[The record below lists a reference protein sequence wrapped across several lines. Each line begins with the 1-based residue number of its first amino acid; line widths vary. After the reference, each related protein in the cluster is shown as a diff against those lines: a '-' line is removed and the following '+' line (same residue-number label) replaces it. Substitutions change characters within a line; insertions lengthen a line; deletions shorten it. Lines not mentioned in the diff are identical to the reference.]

1 MKRRIIGL
9 ILTAGML
16 ATSIAGCGSTASTSA
31 SAGSAADASSAA
43 SAASTSEEVE
53 EETAAASSGNA
64 AAQDTGDH
72 EDVTIEVDIVQTD
85 WAEQWDAMKEK
96 FESEYPWITV
106 ENVGLGEDQL
116 TFLTNRAAA
125 QDLPDVCQMYMNQ
138 VFLDLADEGLI
149 EDASKYD
156 VAQDIPESYR
166 KLDTYNGKLLGL
178 TQGAAASCMYY
189 NMQILKDAGW
199 DEIPTTFDEL
209 IQCCKDVQDKTGKA
223 PIVVAGGKATT
234 VWFPVELLVAANI
247 AKGDLTE
254 EDYENQFKDGK
265 FDFTAD
271 PSIAEKMDQ
280 LAPYFLTG
288 SSSMQEEDTFTAMAD
303 GDVAMCLAGNWNSAA
318 LTDAV
323 KTATGGDGN
332 IQASFP
338 PFSDDA
344 AKKVITVSPEDFFAV
359 TVDESRSADEQEAV
373 DTFYNW
379 VFQPENFKIIQNARG
394 TLPVLTTLEE
404 SDIVLPDCMKQVA
417 SDIQGGDY
425 SSVTM
430 GFNLWTAPTQDVIT
444 SELGQWVAN
453 GSGAA
458 EALKKITDQEAQ
470 DYMNMEG

>member
-1 MKRRIIGL
+1 
-9 ILTAGML
+9 
-16 ATSIAGCGSTASTSA
+16 
-31 SAGSAADASSAA
+31 
-43 SAASTSEEVE
+43 
-53 EETAAASSGNA
+53 
-64 AAQDTGDH
+64 
-72 EDVTIEVDIVQTD
+72 
-85 WAEQWDAMKEK
+85 
-96 FESEYPWITV
+96 
-106 ENVGLGEDQL
+106 
-116 TFLTNRAAA
+116 
-125 QDLPDVCQMYMNQ
+125 
-138 VFLDLADEGLI
+138 
-149 EDASKYD
+149 
-156 VAQDIPESYR
+156 
-166 KLDTYNGKLLGL
+166 
-178 TQGAAASCMYY
+178 
-189 NMQILKDAGW
+189 
-199 DEIPTTFDEL
+199 
-209 IQCCKDVQDKTGKA
+209 
-223 PIVVAGGKATT
+223 
-234 VWFPVELLVAANI
+234 
-247 AKGDLTE
+247 
-254 EDYENQFKDGK
+254 
-265 FDFTAD
+265 
-271 PSIAEKMDQ
+271 
-280 LAPYFLTG
+280 
-288 SSSMQEEDTFTAMAD
+288 MQEEDTFTAMAD
-303 GDVAMCLAGNWNSAA
+303 GDVAMCLAGNWNSAG

-344 AKKVITVSPEDFFAV
+344 AKKVTTVSPEDFFAV